1 MSFLKT
7 PYSLVTFF
15 LTMSF
20 NWCLHYLFLMKLL
33 VSLELSL
40 LFYLFSACSLFLIP
54 FPHPALLCIIQTF
67 SSMIIFIAFFTLS
80 LYILLKVFMLSTTMY
95 ILNFHSPLKF
105 NILSFQKEC
114 KRYHL
119 CASCFLFS
127 ISCILRLWEAFQ
139 AWGETCPPR
148 ARGQPA
154 RSMPFLYRLP
164 DAGRCPKPSHLNSHT
179 KPTVSL
185 PCIKPGPG
193 NRQLRTAPMPQS
205 PQELSKL
212 ADPQWFTL
220 PCLAF
225 LLAPASAS

>member
-20 NWCLHYLFLMKLL
+20 NWCLDYLFLMKLL

-40 LFYLFSACSLFLIP
+40 PFYLFSACSLLLIP
-54 FPHPALLCIIQTF
+54 FPHLALLCIIQIL
-67 SSMIIFIAFFTLS
+67 SSMIIFNAFFTLS
-80 LYILLKVFMLSTTMY
+80 LYILLKVVMLSTTMY

-105 NILSFQKEC
+105 NILSFQEKC

-127 ISCILRLWEAFQ
+127 VSYILRLWEAFQ

-154 RSMPFLYRLP
+154 RSMRSYTGCLMQGC
-164 DAGRCPKPSHLNSHT
+164 APSHLTWTHT
-179 KPTVSL
+179 PS
-185 PCIKPGPG
+185 
-193 NRQLRTAPMPQS
+193 Q
-205 PQELSKL
+205 
-212 ADPQWFTL
+212 
-220 PCLAF
+220 
-225 LLAPASAS
+225 